1 MPTKVWVVHE
11 HPFEY
16 IQPETCDPVRPS
28 LSAGYPRCC
37 GIACICVCM
46 CVCVCVCVRQR
57 KSLFDKDRTS
67 YGQHGRAWRGRTGS
81 GGARLTA
88 RGEATETQGD
98 THCLGVIPK
107 GQDYLHL
114 SSLARNQ
121 ATRHRRMTRRRHLR
135 EQEMRPPAKHD
146 GTDVFRR
153 PKSAPFMRV
162 ASAMLI

>member
-1 MPTKVWVVHE
+1 MCVCLCVCVSVCVCLCV
-11 HPFEY
+11 FVCVCVY
-16 IQPETCDPVRPS
+16 
-28 LSAGYPRCC
+28 
-37 GIACICVCM
+37 ICVYIY
-46 CVCVCVCVRQR
+46 VCVCVCVRVRETAIQR

-88 RGEATETQGD
+88 RGEETETQVD

-146 GTDVFRR
+146 GSDVFRR
-153 PKSAPFMRV
+153 PKSAPSMRV